1 MCFLTHSRISLIF
14 IPRNVLFPGSIL
26 IFNFIP
32 TFDLLKNFHLFFFK
46 RCLWEWFFS
55 FLFIFFYYFHII
67 FCSLFYYMYHILVIK
82 IKYSFHSLRLVFSCI
97 YEWFCKEM
105 LQFTKI
111 ISNNIKI
118 DIGVKERMQ
127 TMHFFLNKK
136 QLKRKNWLYDL
147 YYMKNLRTYGQC
159 CEHQPNIMYVLFCRC
174 LLIYY
179 TYIKY

>member
-1 MCFLTHSRISLIF
+1 MLVRM
-14 IPRNVLFPGSIL
+14 V
-26 IFNFIP
+26 
-32 TFDLLKNFHLFFFK
+32 FFF
-46 RCLWEWFFS
+46 
-55 FLFIFFYYFHII
+55 FIYFFYYFHII
-67 FCSLFYYMYHILVIK
+67 FCSLFYYMYHTLVIK

-118 DIGVKERMQ
+118 DIGVKPCI
-127 TMHFFLNKK
+127 FFWTRNNWNEKI
-136 QLKRKNWLYDL
+136 WLYDL

-159 CEHQPNIMYVLFCRC
+159 CVHQPNIMYVLFCRC